1 MPLRKEKMNTASN
14 KDLKVASTAV
24 RTLFLLLAFGV
35 GVLVAFVV
43 GLFGGWPIVMIL
55 LAGTGILVL
64 MNFIWKS
71 VIEANRLSGSDTTLP
86 STYAP
91 VYRVLYSVT
100 KPTSRESGRGEEQEA
115 FVPFAFKDKE

>member
-1 MPLRKEKMNTASN
+1 MLLRKEKMNTASN
-14 KDLKVASTAV
+14 KDSKVASTTV
-24 RTLFLLLAFGV
+24 RTLFLLIAFGV

-43 GLFGGWPIVMIL
+43 GLFGGWAIMLTL
-55 LAGTGILVL
+55 LAGAGILAL

-71 VIEANRLSGSDTTLP
+71 VIEANHLSGSDTTLP
-86 STYAP
+86 FTYMP

-100 KPTSRESGRGEEQEA
+100 KSTSRESGRDGEQEA